1 VSGIEHLL
9 ELYTFFCFFRRR
21 AASFN
26 NLFKSFTMQEVLD
39 EHDINECFE
48 VQGQQLQVGE
58 TTKRQIDLYSKLGVA
73 PPTLLQ

>member
-48 VQGQQLQVGE
+48 VQGQ
-58 TTKRQIDLYSKLGVA
+58 
-73 PPTLLQ
+73 